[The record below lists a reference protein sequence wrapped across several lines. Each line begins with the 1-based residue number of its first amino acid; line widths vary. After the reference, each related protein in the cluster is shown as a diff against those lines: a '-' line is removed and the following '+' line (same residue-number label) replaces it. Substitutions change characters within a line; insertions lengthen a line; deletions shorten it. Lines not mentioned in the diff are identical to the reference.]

1 MRALRLLGLLLC
13 VVFGAYG
20 WFLGR
25 IPVTVAEPERATD
38 GIVVLTGGALRLD
51 EAAAVMAKGLA
62 RRLLV
67 SGVST
72 DSGPGD
78 IRARLEALPDEMF
91 NCCVDLGYQARN
103 TIGNADEAAA
113 WARAHGMTT
122 LRVVT
127 AAYHMP
133 RALVELNRALP
144 EVVLLPHPV
153 FPERSF
159 DSGTLPAVTAPLE
172 FAKYAAA
179 LVRQRLADM
188 APETA
193 GTVEAPIAER
203 AAPGPTRT
211 EQLSPTRPDSTSP
224 NETSTESQP

>member
-1 MRALRLLGLLLC
+1 MRALRLLGFLLC
-13 VVFGAYG
+13 FVFGAYG

-25 IPVTVAEPERATD
+25 IPVAVAEPERATD

-62 RRLLV
+62 GRLLV

-72 DSGPGD
+72 DSGPED
-78 IRARLEALPDEMF
+78 IRARLAALPDAMF

-113 WARAHGMTT
+113 WARAHGMAT

-133 RALVELNRALP
+133 RALAELNRALP

-172 FAKYAAA
+172 FAKYTAA
-179 LVRQRLADM
+179 LVRQRLAEI

-193 GTVEAPIAER
+193 GTVEAPIAEGT
-203 AAPGPTRT
+203 APASPRT
-211 EQLSPTRPDSTSP
+211 EQLSPAEAGGAPPKDTP
-224 NETSTESQP
+224 